1 MRTPFSPEIL
11 QAGTVR
17 GLILIILAAVGRD
30 FFFLS
35 LLRVGERVNISA

>member
-30 FFFLS
+30 FFFFFFS
-35 LLRVGERVNISA
+35 CGSENA